1 MPFIFEVKVVPSS
14 GQNKW
19 ILDKNGTLKCYLKS
33 APEKGKANKEL
44 IQLISKVLKIPQS
57 DVAIVSGA
65 TDRRKKI
72 SITLD
77 LTFDQ
82 LLEKVGIVRDEVKQ
96 QISMF

>member
-19 ILDKNGTLKCYLKS
+19 ILDKNGALKCYLKS

-44 IQLISKVLKIPQS
+44 IQLISKALKIPQS
-57 DVAIVSGA
+57 DVVIVSGA

-82 LLEKVGIVRDEVKQ
+82 LLEKVGIMRDEVKQ